1 MSASLKHALM
11 VVALLFTALT
21 TQAYAQPATE
31 SSPPPAAAPAT
42 EAPATPA
49 PATTAAPAPEAA
61 APAADSIASVPAA
74 RTESGQLTGQPVPE
88 QIDFQPAATDHM
100 QAIHDFHNLLLVI
113 ITIVAAFVMGLL
125 LWVMVRYNARANPR
139 PSKVS
144 HNTLIEVI
152 WTVVPVV
159 ILVFIFLP
167 SMRVLYQGDVVP
179 KADMTIKAIGHQW
192 NWSYEYPDHGNF
204 SFLAEM
210 LSAEKAKE
218 AGKPRLLGATTQ
230 VVVPVGKV
238 VRVIVTSQDV
248 IHSWAMPA
256 FGVKMDAVPGRLNE
270 TWFKANREG
279 TYYGQCSEL
288 CGVNHAFMPI
298 ELVVVSQERFTQWLA
313 ETKTKP
319 DIYTYSEAE
328 GAPAPSVASAQH

>member
-11 VVALLFTALT
+11 FVALLLAAL
-21 TQAYAQPATE
+21 AAPASAQPAPE
-31 SSPPPAAAPAT
+31 PAAPVT
-42 EAPATPA
+42 TAPATPPSA
-49 PATTAAPAPEAA
+49 PAETTPPAEAT
-61 APAADSIASVPAA
+61 APAAVTADSP
-74 RTESGQLTGQPVPE
+74 ESLEQVGQPVPE
-88 QIDFQPAATDHM
+88 QINFQPAATDHA

-113 ITIVAAFVMGLL
+113 ITIVAAFVMALL

-139 PSKVS
+139 PSTVS

-159 ILVFIFLP
+159 ILVFIFIP

-192 NWSYEYPDHGNF
+192 NWSYEYPDNGNF
-204 SFLAEM
+204 SFLSEM

-248 IHSWAMPA
+248 IHSWAVPA

-279 TYYGQCSEL
+279 IFYGQCSEL

-298 ELVVVSQERFTQWLA
+298 EVHVVSQERFTAWLA

-319 DIYTYSEAE
+319 DIYQYSEVE
-328 GAPAPSVASAQH
+328 GTPASSVASAQR